1 MTDFVNLGLSLNYI
15 KKLEQQGI
23 KKPTRIQ
30 TDSIPLLKSGDDI
43 VAQAQTG
50 SGKTLAFLL
59 PMLEK
64 IDPEEAV
71 IQGLIIMPTRELALQ
86 VTQEL
91 YKLTEDEDIN
101 VLAVYGGQDVLQQI
115 NKLQGSVHIV
125 IGTPG
130 RILDH
135 VRRGTIDF
143 SHVSMLVLDE
153 ADQILHI
160 GFLEDVATII
170 DQTSESRQ
178 TALFSATMPDD
189 IRQLANRYMRSPRQ
203 IKVTTKGKTVEEI
216 QQYVVETTDRQ
227 KQNALLKVVKETQP
241 ILAIIFCRTQ
251 RRVSKLYNA
260 LSEKGYLTDELH
272 GGLSQAKREDV
283 MQRFRTG
290 EVHLLI
296 ATDVAARGLDVEGVS
311 HIYNYDVPQDVES
324 YIHRIGRTG
333 RAGEKGMAITFI
345 APKDEKA
352 LTMIENTIDKKIER
366 MEVVVKPGIQPSAK
380 TPTRKM
386 SYDANNRK
394 RNTRRKR

>member
-1 MTDFVNLGLSLNYI
+1 MKDFTALGLSTNYI

-23 KKPTRIQ
+23 TKPTRIQ
-30 TDSIPLLKSGDDI
+30 TESIPLLKSGDDI

-64 IDPEEAV
+64 INQEEAV
-71 IQGLIIMPTRELALQ
+71 IQGLVIMPTRELALQ

-91 YKLTEDEDIN
+91 YNLTEDENIN
-101 VLAVYGGQDVLQQI
+101 VLAVYGGQDVIQQI
-115 NKLQGSVHIV
+115 HKLERSVHIV

-135 VRRGTIDF
+135 LRRGTIDF
-143 SHVSMLVLDE
+143 SHVSTLILDE
-153 ADQILHI
+153 ADQMLHI
-160 GFLEDVATII
+160 GFLEDVTTII

-189 IRQLANRYMRSPRQ
+189 IRQLANRYMRSPKQ
-203 IKVTTKGKTVEEI
+203 IKVKTKGKTVEEI

-251 RRVSKLYNA
+251 RRVAKLYNA

-283 MQRFRTG
+283 MKRFRNG

-352 LTMIENTIDKKIER
+352 LVMIENAIDKRIER
-366 MEVVVKPGIQPSAK
+366 MEVVVNFGMTQKSAGK
-380 TPTRKM
+380 RHTNEERFKKQH
-386 SYDANNRK
+386 NKRK
-394 RNTRRKR
+394 RK

>member
-1 MTDFVNLGLSLNYI
+1 MKDFRVLGLSTNYI

-23 KKPTRIQ
+23 TNPTRIQ
-30 TDSIPLLKSGDDI
+30 TESIPLLKSGDDI

-50 SGKTLAFLL
+50 SGKTMAFLL

-64 IDPEEAV
+64 IDPDEAV

-101 VLAVYGGQDVLQQI
+101 VLAVYGGQDVIQQI
-115 NKLQGSVHIV
+115 HKLEGSVHIV

-143 SHVSMLVLDE
+143 SHVSMLILDE
-153 ADQILHI
+153 ADQMLHI

-170 DQTSESRQ
+170 DQTSELRQ

-189 IRQLANRYMRSPRQ
+189 IRQLANRYMRSPKQ
-203 IKVTTKGKTVEEI
+203 IKVNTKGKTVEEI

-227 KQNALLKVVKETQP
+227 KQSALLKVVKETHP

-251 RRVSKLYNA
+251 RRVSKLYTA

-283 MQRFRTG
+283 MQRFRNG

-311 HIYNYDVPQDVES
+311 HIFNYDVPQDVES

-352 LTMIENTIDKKIER
+352 LAMIENAIDKRIER
-366 MEVVVKPGIQPSAK
+366 MEVVVKPGSQPSSK
-380 TPTRKM
+380 RLPREM

-394 RNTRRKR
+394 QSTRKKR